1 MAFIGPRSNRRG
13 GEFVHNVTRF
23 KITSLGRRHGGAFPV
38 SASYEVL
45 MRGKKVAIVSSGAA
59 ILISAWLPTLASVAV
74 VGGGAALVGGC
85 AGKSDTRTEARTE
98 ARTAERAEQRVD
110 NRHD

>member
-1 MAFIGPRSNRRG
+1 
-13 GEFVHNVTRF
+13 
-23 KITSLGRRHGGAFPV
+23 
-38 SASYEVL
+38 
-45 MRGKKVAIVSSGAA
+45 MRGKRIAIVSSAA
-59 ILISAWLPTLASVAV
+59 AVLISAWLPTLASVAV

-110 NRHD
+110 NRND